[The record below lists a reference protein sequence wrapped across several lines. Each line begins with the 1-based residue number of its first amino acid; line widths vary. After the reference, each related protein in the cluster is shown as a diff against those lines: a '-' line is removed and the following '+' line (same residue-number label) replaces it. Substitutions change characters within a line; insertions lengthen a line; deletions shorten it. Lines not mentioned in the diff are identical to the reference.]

1 MIDDLLEELSQLE
14 SPSERLA
21 WVLRQQNLVEL
32 ARLVNK
38 DRSSLANYRMMRRQP
53 DLQTLAAICRA
64 TGVSSDWILGLREE
78 PWR

>member
-21 WVLRQQNLVEL
+21 WVLRQENLGEL
-32 ARLVNK
+32 AELINK
-38 DRSSLANYRMMRRQP
+38 DRSSLANYRLGRRQP
-53 DLQTLAAICRA
+53 DLETLAAICRA
-64 TGVSSDWILGLREE
+64 TGVSADWVLGLKDE